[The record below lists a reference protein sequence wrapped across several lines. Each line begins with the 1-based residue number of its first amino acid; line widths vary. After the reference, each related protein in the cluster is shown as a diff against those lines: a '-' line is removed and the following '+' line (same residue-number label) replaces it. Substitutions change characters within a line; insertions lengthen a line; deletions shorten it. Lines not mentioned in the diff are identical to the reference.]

1 MEKRFVTGVF
11 LLLIILILLFTG
23 CTSTSPPEDLRVTTK
38 KVYVVG
44 IDAEYPPFSY
54 MDSNGEVTGFDV
66 ESMKWIANR
75 NGFEVR
81 FQPTTWDEIIPALET
96 GKIDLIYSGMSITP
110 EREEMVNF
118 SIPYLKVNQSVV
130 IRQTNNYTLDDCSSG
145 KLVIGAQ
152 SGTTGAFWVIKNL
165 IDPGKMPVDNL
176 TLYDNFPLVVTGL
189 ATGQIDAAIYD
200 RPAMRDAI
208 ADKPLVIIGEIN
220 TSEEYSIALRKTDP
234 ELLATINEG
243 LTALMQDKY
252 WETLKVKYNL
262 D

>member
-23 CTSTSPPEDLRVTTK
+23 CTSTSPPEDLRETTK

-130 IRQTNNYTLDDCSSG
+130 IRQTNNYTLDDFSSG

-189 ATGQIDAAIYD
+189 ATGQIDTAIYD